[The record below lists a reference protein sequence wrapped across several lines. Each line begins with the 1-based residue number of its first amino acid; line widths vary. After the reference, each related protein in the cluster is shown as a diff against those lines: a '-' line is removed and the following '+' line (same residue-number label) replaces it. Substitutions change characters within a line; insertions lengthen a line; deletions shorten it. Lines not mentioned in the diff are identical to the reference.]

1 MKTDMK
7 TELPLF
13 PFPTEKIKITS
24 VMKQETILQKMRT
37 DSPDLPTPAKVLD
50 VYGELC
56 FPPAPEERPY
66 TFGSLVQSSDGKIA
80 FPDNPEGPLVAGKNF
95 LDPWGGKADFW
106 VLNMLRA
113 YSDCAVIGAK
123 TLQAEPKGTSHVFC
137 EELAE
142 ARIKELG
149 KEGISPW
156 NCIVSFD
163 GTDIPLDHAIFGF
176 PEITVLIGT
185 GPDGAE
191 YLRKNMGERIHIIEP
206 RFVGSDPGSQHSV
219 EEELRRQ
226 WKQAEGKVAVIVTG
240 TGSAPDA
247 PALLKALRVLGVQRA
262 IIESPSYLWHLV
274 GLGAMDEIFFNY
286 SSVFVGGNM
295 VLGGY
300 SSFTTDNHPHG
311 RILQLGTHGEGF
323 LFTRQQFIYNLKEEN

>member
-1 MKTDMK
+1 METQ
-7 TELPLF
+7 LPLF
-13 PFPTEKIKITS
+13 PFPTEKMKINF
-24 VMKQETILQKMRT
+24 VMKQEAALEKIRAA
-37 DSPDLPTPAKVLD
+37 SPDPETPKKVKA
-50 VYGELC
+50 VYGDLY

-66 TFGSLVQSSDGKIA
+66 TFGSLVESSDGKIA

-113 YSDCAVIGAK
+113 YADCAIIGAK

-142 ARIKELG
+142 ARVKELG

-163 GTDIPLDHAIFGF
+163 GTDIPLNHAIFDYE
-176 PEITVLIGT
+176 EIRVLIGT
-185 GPDGAE
+185 GPAGAE
-191 YLRKNMGERIHIIEP
+191 YLKKEMGDRVRVIGPFSTRDDVPEQDALQEQ
-206 RFVGSDPGSQHSV
+206 F
-219 EEELRRQ
+219 
-226 WKQAEGKVAVIVTG
+226 AAAAGKVVVFATG
-240 TGSAPDA
+240 TGTTPDA
-247 PALLKALRVLGVQRA
+247 AALLKCLRYLGVERA

-274 GLGAMDEIFFNY
+274 SFGGMDEFFLNY
-286 SSVFVGGNM
+286 SSVFVGGNI
-295 VLGGY
+295 VLGGFA
-300 SSFTTDNHPHG
+300 SFTTEDHPHG

-323 LFTRQQFIYNLKEEN
+323 LFTRQQFVYGLTESR